1 MQGAA
6 GIGAWFLH
14 RDAFARGAAPAF
26 TLPDS
31 PF

>member
-6 GIGAWFLH
+6 GIGMWLLHFDSFERGMKAWIS
-14 RDAFARGAAPAF
+14 
-26 TLPDS
+26 LPDS